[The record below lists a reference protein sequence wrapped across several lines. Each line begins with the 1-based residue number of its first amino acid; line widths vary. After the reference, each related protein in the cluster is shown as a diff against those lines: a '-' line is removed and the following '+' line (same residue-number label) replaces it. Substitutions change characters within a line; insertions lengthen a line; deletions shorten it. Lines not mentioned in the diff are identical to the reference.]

1 MTDGVTRCVSSLG
14 GSPQRLCTSAPPRDY
29 ESYEYGRDN
38 QVNVRQRI
46 LARAETRRRVAGIRE
61 GSANAYVMIQL

>member
-29 ESYEYGRDN
+29 ESYGHGKDN
-38 QVNVRQRI
+38 QVKVRQRN
-46 LARAETRRRVAGIRE
+46 LARATKLVGEWQEFGKAPQTHT
-61 GSANAYVMIQL
+61 